1 LARGSLLEVET
12 QVLIAADLHYLSSD
26 IARDLET
33 QAQEVLR
40 IINALMNS
48 LAC

>member
-1 LARGSLLEVET
+1 
-12 QVLIAADLHYLSSD
+12 VLIAGDLYYLSPD
-26 IARDLET
+26 IAHDLET